1 LHLAYREEWLNQMD
15 TLLALEPM
23 KKAKKLPI
31 DLDWNNKEQQYQLGN
46 IDLAMNDADMLLNT
60 R

>member
-1 LHLAYREEWLNQMD
+1 
-15 TLLALEPM
+15 M
-23 KKAKKLPI
+23 KKAKKWPI

-60 R
+60 RWYHNFDTHDKPN